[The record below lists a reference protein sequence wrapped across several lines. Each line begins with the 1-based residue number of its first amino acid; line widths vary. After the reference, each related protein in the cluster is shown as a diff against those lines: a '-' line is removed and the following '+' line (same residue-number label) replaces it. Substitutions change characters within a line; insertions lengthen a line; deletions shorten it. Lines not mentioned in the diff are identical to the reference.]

1 MGVFT
6 FDRSM
11 FENLTNSY
19 NVSGVVHSNIL
30 CVVSL
35 VCLSLCVSLLGPGSG
50 DYSTALRDSFLS
62 IDRHLQEG
70 EQQTLYSCSRKS
82 LILRSTK
89 FMIPKLSI

>member
-35 VCLSLCVSLLGPGSG
+35 VSLSLCVLCLAQGLGTTP
-50 DYSTALRDSFLS
+50 L
-62 IDRHLQEG
+62 H
-70 EQQTLYSCSRKS
+70 
-82 LILRSTK
+82 
-89 FMIPKLSI
+89 